1 MAKKPVPLSAMC
13 YFQIECEVRKKK
25 RFHFDS
31 KMAQIMNMCE
41 KVRTEKGNV
50 HKEEK
55 QIKPSVYDFPNF
67 YDLKS
72 LVWFE

>member
-50 HKEEK
+50 HKE
-55 QIKPSVYDFPNF
+55 
-67 YDLKS
+67 
-72 LVWFE
+72 